1 MSMPGSRA
9 YMREILREYPKAK
22 KKPPEDRT
30 DRESQLIAVVDRTL
44 SEIER
49 MRDGRHRVELIRLTY
64 FERSHT
70 LYGAALTIPI
80 SERQA
85 KKWNN
90 TLMMVMA
97 EKMKLL

>member
-1 MSMPGSRA
+1 MSMPGRRA

-22 KKPPEDRT
+22 KKTPEDRT
-30 DRESQLIAVVDRTL
+30 DRESQLITVVDRTL

>member
-1 MSMPGSRA
+1 MSMPGRRA

>member
-1 MSMPGSRA
+1 MSMPGRRA

-22 KKPPEDRT
+22 NKPPEDRT

-49 MRDGRHRVELIRLTY
+49 MRDGRHKIDIIRLTY

-85 KKWNN
+85 QKWNAQFMQIFSEN
-90 TLMMVMA
+90 LR
-97 EKMKLL
+97 LF

>member
-1 MSMPGSRA
+1 MSMPGRRA

-22 KKPPEDRT
+22 NKPPEDRT

-70 LYGAALTIPI
+70 LYGAAMAIPI

-90 TLMMVMA
+90 TLMMVMT

>member
-1 MSMPGSRA
+1 MPGRRA